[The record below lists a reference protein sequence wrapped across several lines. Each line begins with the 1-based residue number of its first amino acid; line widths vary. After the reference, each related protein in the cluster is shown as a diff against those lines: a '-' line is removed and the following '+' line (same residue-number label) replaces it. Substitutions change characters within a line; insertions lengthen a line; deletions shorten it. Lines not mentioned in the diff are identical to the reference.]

1 MAVLQH
7 VRGTRD
13 EADRRKT
20 NSQQNLCQEMAESST
35 CLGHTEREDRENK
48 IGKLATR
55 SKETPDE
62 NLRVLTK

>member
-1 MAVLQH
+1 MCAKPEIKQTKGK
-7 VRGTRD
+7 RF
-13 EADRRKT
+13 
-20 NSQQNLCQEMAESST
+20 CQEMADESST